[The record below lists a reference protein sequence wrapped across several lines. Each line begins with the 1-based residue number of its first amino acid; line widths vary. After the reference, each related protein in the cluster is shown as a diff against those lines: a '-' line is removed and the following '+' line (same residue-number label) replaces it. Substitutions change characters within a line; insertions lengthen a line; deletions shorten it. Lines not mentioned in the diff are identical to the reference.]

1 MSDPIHDVQPHDEA
15 EILLPWYA
23 TGQLEPRD
31 RLVVERHLSSC
42 ATCRKQLALER
53 RLVDE
58 FRTFAPEV
66 DAGWARL
73 RRRMEPG
80 RDLRGPVRGRARAR
94 RNVLRNPVVAGLA
107 AAQLALLVLGGS
119 WLVSMSRPSYQALGS
134 APAPVAADMIV
145 IFRPQATERDV
156 RAALRSVDAS
166 IVDGPTATDAYLLH
180 VPTAKREQ
188 ALQKLQGD
196 SGVQLAQ
203 PIDGGGK

>member
-1 MSDPIHDVQPHDEA
+1 MSDPVHDVQPHDEA

-23 TGQLEPRD
+23 TGQLEPQD

-42 ATCRKQLALER
+42 ATCREQLALER

-58 FRTFAPEV
+58 FRTSTPEV

-80 RDLRGPVRGRARAR
+80 RDRRGPVQGRARAR
-94 RNVLRNPVVAGLA
+94 WNVLRNPVIAGLA

-134 APAPVAADMIV
+134 APAPVSADMIV

-156 RAALRSVDAS
+156 RAALRSIDAS

-188 ALQKLQGD
+188 SLQKLQGN